1 MKTVLELD
9 RDGSRTV
16 FHRTA
21 TAAWTHAPGERY
33 QYRTRTRD
41 EAGRNHWAWIEMRC
55 DRQVSNTPDGQFCQS
70 ERCSASEPPTDDA
83 EARTKAGAL

>member
-1 MKTVLELD
+1 MKTALELN

-55 DRQVSNTPDGQFCQS
+55 DCQVSNTADGQFYQS
-70 ERCSASEPPTDDA
+70 ERYSAPVPPTDDTG
-83 EARTKAGAL
+83 ARTKAGA